1 VKQPVRIFINGFGRI
16 GRSAARIILD
26 DPRLRLVG
34 INDLY
39 EAKMMAYLLRHD
51 TLYGTSSHR
60 IAHAAAHLIVDGE
73 AIPTTAQP
81 DPTRLDLYDLDVDVV
96 LQCSGVFLDM
106 ASNRPYLEAGAKR
119 VVVSTP
125 PRDAMPVYIR
135 GINDADYRG
144 EPILSNSSCSANAI
158 VPLLRVVE
166 QIASLRGVQM
176 HMYHSY
182 TAYQNLLDGPHYG
195 RDIRRTRAA
204 AANIIP
210 IDSTAADATAY
221 FFPHLAGNLYAKS
234 IRIPVPATTLY
245 DLVIKLEGTH
255 TLEAVRRGIVEAI
268 HQHWQGILAA
278 TDTPNVSSDYIGDPH
293 SATVDLP
300 LMDLAG
306 GNLLRL
312 SAWQDN
318 EYGYAARLVEMA
330 LAVCDTAR

>member
-1 VKQPVRIFINGFGRI
+1 VKRPVRIFINGFGRI

-26 DPRLRLVG
+26 DPTMQLVG
-34 INDLY
+34 VNDLY
-39 EAKMMAYLLRHD
+39 DTEMMAYLLKYD
-51 TLYGTSSHR
+51 TLYGTSPYT
-60 IAHAAAHLIVDGE
+60 IAHTERSMIVEGE
-73 AIPTTAQP
+73 SIPTFRVSDPAQLYIHE
-81 DPTRLDLYDLDVDVV
+81 LDIDVL
-96 LQCSGVFLDM
+96 LQCSGMFLDT
-106 ASNRPYLEAGAKR
+106 ASNRPYLDAGAKR
-119 VVVSTP
+119 VLVSTP
-125 PRDAMPVYIR
+125 PKDAMPVYIR
-135 GINDADYRG
+135 GVNDANYRG
-144 EPILSNSSCSANAI
+144 EAIASNSSCSANAI
-158 VPLLRVVE
+158 VPLLKMVE
-166 QIASLRGVQM
+166 TFASVRGVQM

-182 TAYQNLLDGPHYG
+182 TTYQNLLDGPHYG

-221 FFPHLAGNLYAKS
+221 FFPHLRSDLYAKS

-255 TLEAVRRGIVEAI
+255 TLEALRRDIVDAVD
-268 HQHWQGILAA
+268 QDWQGILAV
-278 TDTPNVSSDYIGDPH
+278 TDTPKVSSDYIGDPH
-293 SATVDLP
+293 SATIDLP

-330 LAVCDTAR
+330 TTLRDPS